1 MKYYKYPNPN
11 ITNDEIATEYI
22 EVRDDLIM
30 RQLSVFENYYIS
42 SNVDLSLADQ
52 PFEYENIKDD
62 YDEEIVSI
70 AADEFNAV
78 WQKYLG
84 HHEARWIESKTL
96 FPINTPV
103 IGCIKIFFP
112 QGIIVQLGQQTLGV
126 TDYIQ
131 ARATASPGF
140 IMQTRYQI
148 AGIVTGYDE
157 ANQWIELSSPQIY
170 ADKQCDPQTTRPIKL
185 GRVKRSE

>member
-1 MKYYKYPNPN
+1 MKYYKYPNPY
-11 ITNDEIATEYI
+11 ITDDEIATEYI
-22 EVRDDLIM
+22 EVRDNVIM
-30 RQLSVFENYYIS
+30 RQLSVFEHYCIS
-42 SNVDLSLADQ
+42 SNVDLFLADQ
-52 PFEYENIKDD
+52 PFEYDDIKDW
-62 YDEEIVSI
+62 DEEIVTI
-70 AADEFNAV
+70 ATDEFNAV
-78 WQKYLG
+78 WQKHLQ
-84 HHEARWIESKTL
+84 HHEAKWIESKKS
-96 FPINTPV
+96 FPINKPV